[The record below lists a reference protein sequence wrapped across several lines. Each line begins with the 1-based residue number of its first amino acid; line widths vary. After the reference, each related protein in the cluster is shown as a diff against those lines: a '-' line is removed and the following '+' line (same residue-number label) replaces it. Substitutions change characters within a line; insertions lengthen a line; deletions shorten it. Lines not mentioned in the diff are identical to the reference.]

1 MPLTFNEALMFARAG
16 QQVKPLSWPPGQ
28 YIVEKKQPSGAYTFV
43 REDGSAAQLPTS
55 GGIATQLWELA

>member
-1 MPLTFNEALMFARAG
+1 MPLTFSEALVRARAG
-16 QQVKPLSWPPGQ
+16 EPVKPLSWPPGQ
-28 YIVEKKQPSGAYTFV
+28 YIVERKQPSGSYAYV